1 MTAYHRA
8 RRNRQ
13 VNHARNLWDRATAF
27 LPRVEQFWYKYTY
40 MEEILG
46 NVAAARTVFERWME
60 WQPDEQ
66 AWFSYIKMELR
77 YGEVARVCCIIF
89 PCIHLSS

>member
-1 MTAYHRA
+1 
-8 RRNRQ
+8 
-13 VNHARNLWDRATAF
+13 
-27 LPRVEQFWYKYTY
+27 